1 MSIAT
6 CWAENCPHDLPICC
20 FECDRQAY
28 CEDICTLYD
37 DCYEGGED
45 EE

>member
-6 CWAENCPHDLPICC
+6 CWAGNCPHDLPICC

-28 CEDICTLYD
+28 CDDICDQYE
-37 DCYEGGED
+37 CYEGGED